1 MMGGVVGRSGDNLVV
16 LRFQSLEVQRGR
28 RMSVRLRRHLDIDIF
43 RRRVRGPQVSSILT
57 KQVLTILNI
66 SS

>member
-1 MMGGVVGRSGDNLVV
+1 VGRSADNLVV
-16 LRFQSLEVQRGR
+16 LRFQSLEVQRGW
-28 RMSVRLRRHLDIDIF
+28 RMSVRLRRHLDIYIF

>member
-16 LRFQSLEVQRGR
+16 LRFQSLEQMGR